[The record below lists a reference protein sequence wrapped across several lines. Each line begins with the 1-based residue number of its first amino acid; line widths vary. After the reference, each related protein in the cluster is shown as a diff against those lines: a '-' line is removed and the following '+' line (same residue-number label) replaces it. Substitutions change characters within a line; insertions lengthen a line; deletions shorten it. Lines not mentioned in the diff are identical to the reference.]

1 VADDKLLEELRV
13 NQEVVEHDAASPLHR
28 IREKEIEISGRV
40 MSAKQQ
46 ADEIVAEA
54 RKRAAKTLAKAEV
67 EGERL
72 AREREE
78 KALAEAERDAAA
90 IREQAVADA
99 VALEASLASRCAAA
113 AQAVVKAVTEV

>member
-1 VADDKLLEELRV
+1 VADDKLLEEIRV
-13 NQEVVEHDAASPLHR
+13 HQEVVEHDAGSPLHR

-54 RKRAAKTLAKAEV
+54 RKRAAKTLAKSEV

-78 KALAEAERDAAA
+78 KTLAEAERDAVA
-90 IREQAVADA
+90 IREQATADA

>member
-1 VADDKLLEELRV
+1 VADDKLLEEIRV
-13 NQEVVEHDAASPLHR
+13 HQEVVEHDASSPLHR

-78 KALAEAERDAAA
+78 KGLADAERDAVA
-90 IREQAVADA
+90 IREQAATDA

>member
-1 VADDKLLEELRV
+1 MADDKVLEEIRV
-13 NQEVVEHDAASPLHR
+13 HQEVVEHDAASPLHR

-78 KALAEAERDAAA
+78 KALANAEREATA
-90 IREQAVADA
+90 IREQAAADA
-99 VALEASLASRCAAA
+99 VRSRGIARRPAALQRHRRS
-113 AQAVVKAVTEV
+113 